1 MNRFKTLIVACI
13 CLVGASPTLVK
24 SQEKMPLELV
34 QSIPLPDLKDGDFDH
49 LLVDA
54 KGKRLFAC
62 AEVNGKV
69 LVIDLTTNKLIHV
82 MDDLKAPHS
91 LLYRADLKKLF
102 IMDGDLGEVKMYET
116 TTYKP
121 IGSIKLREDADSS
134 VYDQKTK
141 LLYVVDGG
149 KAAKL
154 PNVFL
159 DIVDTTTA
167 KKVGEIKLDSISAE
181 AMAMEKAGPR
191 MFADIRGNNTVEVYN
206 LKTRALLATWSVAD
220 VSKNTTAIAF
230 DEADRRLFVGTRDP
244 GMLLV
249 LDSDSGKIIAS
260 LPAVSAVDDVA
271 YSSKQK
277 RIYYAGSEFLDVFQQ
292 KDADHYEQI
301 GHVPTSFR
309 AHTGT
314 YSEELGR
321 YYLGIPAHEGKQAEI
336 RIYAPK
342 P

>member
-1 MNRFKTLIVACI
+1 MNRFKTLIVACV
-13 CLVGASPTLVK
+13 CLVGASPTLIK

-49 LLVDA
+49 LVVDA

-69 LVIDLTTNKLIHV
+69 LVVDLTTNKLSHV

-91 LLYRADLKKLF
+91 LLYRSDLKKLF
-102 IMDGDLGEVKMYET
+102 VMDGGLGEVKMYET

-159 DIVDTTTA
+159 DIIDTTTA
-167 KKVGEIKLDSISAE
+167 KKVGEIKLDSITAE
-181 AMAMEKAGPR
+181 AMAGCLASRRGVEKY
-191 MFADIRGNNTVEVYN
+191 DGN
-206 LKTRALLATWSVAD
+206 
-220 VSKNTTAIAF
+220 
-230 DEADRRLFVGTRDP
+230 
-244 GMLLV
+244 
-249 LDSDSGKIIAS
+249 
-260 LPAVSAVDDVA
+260 
-271 YSSKQK
+271 
-277 RIYYAGSEFLDVFQQ
+277 
-292 KDADHYEQI
+292 
-301 GHVPTSFR
+301 SF
-309 AHTGT
+309 
-314 YSEELGR
+314 
-321 YYLGIPAHEGKQAEI
+321 
-336 RIYAPK
+336 
-342 P
+342 